1 MDPKINASSIIIF
14 STKRARPY
22 EGKNKPHQ
30 MQITDNCLTV
40 CSSLRMT
47 FYIKRS
53 RCGSSVL
60 VEEEEEEEEVEEE

>member
-14 STKRARPY
+14 NTKRAGLY

-30 MQITDNCLTV
+30 MQITDNCLTE

-53 RCGSSVL
+53 RCGSRVL
-60 VEEEEEEEEVEEE
+60 VKEEEEVEEE